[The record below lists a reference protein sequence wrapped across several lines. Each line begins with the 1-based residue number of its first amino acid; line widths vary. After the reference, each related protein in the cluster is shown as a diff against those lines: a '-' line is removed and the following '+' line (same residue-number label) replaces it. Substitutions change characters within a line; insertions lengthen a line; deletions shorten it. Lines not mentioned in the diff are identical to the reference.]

1 MGGRCTGVASRV
13 TGVATLNVNEVC
25 DRAMPIKII
34 TELSVSVGFDTD
46 DTAVAISQVAD
57 GVIAGAILVKTL
69 DAKESPVLSCKAVTG

>member
-1 MGGRCTGVASRV
+1 
-13 TGVATLNVNEVC
+13 
-25 DRAMPIKII
+25 MPIKII